1 MQGDY
6 AKIIDRLTE
15 LGLHDEAFSI
25 GMLGL
30 EARRMRRTIDE
41 IVGDAWEDANL
52 TEDQIRSGCVST
64 IVGRA

>member
-6 AKIIDRLTE
+6 AAIIDRLTE
-15 LGLHDEAFSI
+15 LGLHDEAFSV

-52 TEDQIRSGCVST
+52 TEEQIRSGRVST

>member
-52 TEDQIRSGCVST
+52 TEEQIRIGCIST